1 MHELNHIKEMLP
13 HLSETITNTCQ
24 EMLEE
29 HGNVDKTPMA
39 EENKEINSNVS
50 WENAFHSLFLEI
62 LDFDLS
68 YTNSKTS
75 FTNALLNAGVQYNP
89 QAVYQL
95 MDLMTTRMERI
106 HLVKRLCNF
115 LGLQHEMDRI
125 VDAEMELIYKA
136 PKTNNMPRNLDLTNP
151 VAGEIRRN
159 D

>member
-1 MHELNHIKEMLP
+1 MHEIDQIKEMLP
-13 HLSETITNTCQ
+13 HLSETLTNTYKKI
-24 EMLEE
+24 LETQDAA
-29 HGNVDKTPMA
+29 VDQTPMA
-39 EENKEINSNVS
+39 EENKKINSNPF
-50 WENAFHSLFLEI
+50 WEKAFHDLFLEI

-68 YTNSKTS
+68 YINSKTS

-115 LGLQHEMDRI
+115 LGLQNEMDKI
-125 VDAEMELIYKA
+125 IDAEMELIYKT
-136 PKTNNMPRNLDLTNP
+136 PRYNMSRNLDLTNP
-151 VAGEIRRN
+151 IAGEMRN